1 MKDQFPFFF
10 FHKVLKRA
18 EKCIF
23 FFFQKGALWTV
34 NTDSDLFMLFF
45 EKKAITIL
53 LISSTIKNRKE
64 AAL

>member
-1 MKDQFPFFF
+1 MYERPVPFLF

-23 FFFQKGALWTV
+23 FFQKGALWAV
-34 NTDSDLFMLFF
+34 NTDCDLFMLFF
-45 EKKAITIL
+45 EKKAVTIL